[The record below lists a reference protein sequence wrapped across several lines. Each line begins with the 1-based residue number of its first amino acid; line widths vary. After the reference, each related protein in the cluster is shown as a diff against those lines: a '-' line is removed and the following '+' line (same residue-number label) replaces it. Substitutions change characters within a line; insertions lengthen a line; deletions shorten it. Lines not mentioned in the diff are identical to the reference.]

1 MLIRPATA
9 ADRTAILGL
18 MRPGDFNRINL
29 RPACFLVA
37 EDEGRVIGI
46 GQIKRH
52 RDGTPELA
60 SLVVAADRRGEG
72 IGQALV
78 RALVISHQGPLY
90 LFCLAELEGFYA
102 QFGFQRVERSHL
114 PRLLALIHGVGN
126 GMGRLPLLAGKP
138 RLQIIAMRTE
148 GGKGRL

>member
-1 MLIRPATA
+1 MFIRPATE
-9 ADRTAILGL
+9 ADRPAILGL
-18 MRPGDFNRINL
+18 MRPGDFNRVNL

-46 GQIKRH
+46 GQIKHH

-78 RALVISHQGPLY
+78 RALVASHQGALY
-90 LFCLAELEGFYA
+90 LFCLATLEGYYR
-102 QFGFQRVERSHL
+102 QLGFQRVERAHL
-114 PRLLALIHGVGN
+114 PLLLALIHGLGN
-126 GMGRLPLLAGKP
+126 GVGRLPMLAGKP
-138 RLQIIAMRTE
+138 RLQVIAMRSE
-148 GGKGRL
+148 GGKGRR